1 MGAGHSDLSAQQ
13 RESMG
18 QAYGGRSLP
27 QEPFD
32 RAASAN
38 SISNFKNRAKNIL
51 NRSPRQPNASR
62 SMIGPRNLLS
72 GMGSPMQGMNY
83 GGYGGGFNQ
92 GYGQQYGG
100 GYGPP
105 QYGPPQYG
113 PPAPYMGGGGY
124 GGGYGPSYGG
134 GPSYPGGYGY
144 SPPGGMYGGGYGGY
158 GQMGGGYPQRAA
170 YPPQGQ
176 YTQQQMN
183 YILSNLFQKAQPTQ
197 KTQGIKYPGLV
208 NNFMSSFKNDPERV
222 RAYLNAITGG
232 TELGPDAG
240 TIPPVVDDIP
250 PVVGDIPPVV
260 GDITPPPPPFTGM
273 DEGSWAGVGSTDAM
287 AANYL
292 LNNPASSP
300 LVSGNEPG
308 GDRGPLTPDA
318 VFPGPGTGMGQRG
331 RGRRQGGL
339 TSQDIIEATAPIV
352 PGMSGPGTG
361 MGQRGRGRRPG
372 RLTNRDIAAP
382 IAPNF
387 DDLGSSV
394 YGAPL
399 GTTTPIDANL
409 GSSVYGAP
417 LGITT
422 PTAAANIG
430 SSVYGAPL
438 GLGLPANVSIP
449 GIPGI
454 GSLPGGNPLA
464 IPGMPGIGSLP
475 GGNPLAIP
483 GIPGL
488 GSLPGSVPQSV
499 VAPTFGGRG
508 TGMGQRRRGWRG

>member
-1 MGAGHSDLSAQQ
+1 
-13 RESMG
+13 
-18 QAYGGRSLP
+18 
-27 QEPFD
+27 
-32 RAASAN
+32 
-38 SISNFKNRAKNIL
+38 
-51 NRSPRQPNASR
+51 
-62 SMIGPRNLLS
+62 MIGPRSILS
-72 GMGSPMQGMNY
+72 GIGIPAQGMNY

-124 GGGYGPSYGG
+124 GGGYGPGYGY
-134 GPSYPGGYGY
+134 GPSYPGGYSY
-144 SPPGGMYGGGYGGY
+144 SPPGGMYGGGYGVY
-158 GQMGGGYPQRAA
+158 GQMGGGYPQQNA
-170 YPPQGQ
+170 YSSQPQMSA
-176 YTQQQMN
+176 QQMN
-183 YILSNLFQKAQPTQ
+183 FLYSLYQNAQSKQ
-197 KTQGIKYPGLV
+197 KTQGIQYPGLV
-208 NNFMSSFKNDPERV
+208 NNFMNSFKNDPEKIK
-222 RAYLNAITGG
+222 AYLNAISGG
-232 TELGPDAG
+232 TVDPAAV

-250 PVVGDIPPVV
+250 PVVDDIPPVV

-273 DEGSWAGVGSTDAM
+273 DEGSWAGVGNTDAM

-318 VFPGPGTGMGQRG
+318 VIPRPPGLGTGMGQRG
-331 RGRRQGGL
+331 SGRRFGGV
-339 TSQDIIEATAPIV
+339 TQQDIIEATAPIV

-372 RLTNRDIAAP
+372 RLMNRNVAAP
-382 IAPNF
+382 TAPI
-387 DDLGSSV
+387 V
-394 YGAPL
+394 P
-399 GTTTPIDANL
+399 
-409 GSSVYGAP
+409 
-417 LGITT
+417 GI
-422 PTAAANIG
+422 PGIG
-430 SSVYGAPL
+430 S
-438 GLGLPANVSIP
+438 LPGSGIDPMANFTVP

-464 IPGMPGIGSLP
+464 IPGIPGIGSLP
-475 GGNPLAIP
+475 GGNPTANISIP

-488 GSLPGSVPQSV
+488 GSLPGPVPQSV

-508 TGMGQRRRGWRG
+508 TGMGQRRSGRRG